1 MSGFFANAVV
11 YILAAIVC
19 VPIAKRLGMGSVL
32 GYLLAGIIIG
42 PYLLGFITNEGQGQ
56 DIMHATEF
64 GVVMMLFLI
73 GLELEPKM
81 LWRIKD
87 LILRIGLSQILLT
100 SLIVFGIGILVQI
113 PWQAALAISLS
124 MALSSTAI
132 VLQSLKEK
140 NQMNQPLGKMSFGVL
155 LMQDIA
161 VIPILAILPL
171 LVVQGAQLVE
181 TDPEQMHG
189 LIDQLPGWAQTLSIF
204 GAIGIVILL
213 GRYGFGPL
221 LNFVAKTRLRELFTA
236 SALLI
241 VVGISFLMELVGLSP
256 ALGAF
261 LAGVI
266 LANSPYRHALES
278 DLEPFKGLLLGL
290 FFMAVGST
298 INFTLIFNEAS
309 TIFSITFGIILIKAL
324 ILLILGKIKKLKLS
338 SNLSFA
344 IGLSQVG
351 EFSFVTYAFA
361 LQLGIFSQSM
371 SDTLMAVTA
380 LSMTISPILM
390 VILDLTI
397 LPKLDRNE
405 EKKEQKM
412 DDVHEKNKVLLI
424 GFGHF
429 GSTVGRF
436 LRASGVEATIL
447 DSDPERV
454 EYLRKL
460 GFKVYFGDGT
470 RAELLESA
478 GAHEA
483 SILISA
489 IDDRE
494 ISKVLVE
501 ICKEEFP
508 HLEVMIRA
516 KNRMDAFELMDMGVE
531 NIYRENLDTSI
542 KMGEDALKKLG
553 FRAHTVHRLAK
564 QFHDYDEASLKV
576 LVNFKHNR
584 DEYISKTKQ
593 QIEIQES
600 LISGE
605 LSRKFS
611 VNDHTWDSESIKE
624 AVKSEIGNTK
634 GEERNRK

>member
-1 MSGFFANAVV
+1 MNGFLANAII

-19 VPIAKRLGMGSVL
+19 VPIAKKLGMGSVL
-32 GYLLAGIIIG
+32 GYLIAGILIG

-73 GLELEPKM
+73 GLELEPKN
-81 LWRIKD
+81 LWKMRQ
-87 LILRIGLSQILLT
+87 LILQIGLSQ
-100 SLIVFGIGILVQI
+100 VLVT
-113 PWQAALAISLS
+113 AALIFVIGVLLDVSWQISLAIGLS

-140 NQMNQPLGKMSFGVL
+140 NQMNSPNGRLSFGVL

-161 VIPILAILPL
+161 VIPILALLPL
-171 LVVQGAQLVE
+171 LITGDATP
-181 TDPEQMHG
+181 TDEATGIHG
-189 LIDQLPGWAQTLSIF
+189 LIDSLPGWAQTLSIV
-204 GAIGIVILL
+204 GAIGIVVVL
-213 GRYGFGPL
+213 GQFGFGPL
-221 LNFVAKTRLRELFTA
+221 LNWVAKSRLRELFTA

-256 ALGAF
+256 ALGSF

-298 INFTLIFNEAS
+298 INFNLIFTNAPVIIS
-309 TIFSITFGIILIKAL
+309 LTLGIIILKTV
-324 ILLILGKIKKLKLS
+324 ILLIIGKTKKLRLTN
-338 SNLSFA
+338 NLSFA

-361 LQLGIFSQSM
+361 LQLGIFAQST

-380 LSMTISPILM
+380 LSMTITPILIVLLDKVINPAISKTQKVLEKEM
-390 VILDLTI
+390 DSIDEHNKVIL
-397 LPKLDRNE
+397 
-405 EKKEQKM
+405 
-412 DDVHEKNKVLLI
+412 V

-429 GSTVGRF
+429 GSTLGRF
-436 LRASGVEATIL
+436 LRANGVEATIL
-447 DSDPERV
+447 DSDPDRV
-454 EYLRKL
+454 DYLRKM

-470 RAELLESA
+470 RGELLHSA
-478 GAHEA
+478 GAGQA

-489 IDDRE
+489 IDNTE
-494 ISKVLVE
+494 YSIKLVE
-501 ICKEEFP
+501 LCKEEFP

-516 KNRMDAFELMDMGVE
+516 KNRYDAFELMEMGVK
-531 NIYRENLDTSI
+531 NIYREHLDTSI
-542 KMGEDALKKLG
+542 RMGEDVLKKLG

-564 QFHDYDEASLKV
+564 QFRDYDENALKV
-576 LVNFKHNR
+576 LVNFKDNK
-584 DEYISKTKQ
+584 DEYISKNRQ
-593 QIEIQES
+593 QIEMQES
-600 LISGE
+600 LLSGE
-605 LSRKFS
+605 LMRKFS
-611 VNDHTWDSESIKE
+611 VNDHTWDSDSIKE
-624 AVKSEIGNTK
+624 ADNS
-634 GEERNRK
+634 

>member
-1 MSGFFANAVV
+1 MNGFLANAII
-11 YILAAIVC
+11 YILAAIIC
-19 VPIAKRLGMGSVL
+19 VPVAKKLGMGSVL
-32 GYLLAGIIIG
+32 GYLFAGILIG

-73 GLELEPKM
+73 GLELEPKN
-81 LWRIKD
+81 LWKMRK
-87 LILRIGLSQILLT
+87 LILQVGLSQV
-100 SLIVFGIGILVQI
+100 LITAALVFGIGLLLDVQ
-113 PWQAALAISLS
+113 WQISLAIGLS

-140 NQMNQPLGKMSFGVL
+140 NQMNGPTGKLSFGVL

-161 VIPILAILPL
+161 VIPILALLPL
-171 LVVQGAQLVE
+171 LIFGEASQVA
-181 TDPEQMHG
+181 TDTSGMHG
-189 LIDQLPGWAQTLSIF
+189 LIDNLPGWVQTLSIF
-204 GAIGIVILL
+204 AAIGIVVLL
-213 GRYGFGPL
+213 GQFGFGPL
-221 LNFVAKTRLRELFTA
+221 LNWVAKTRLRELFTA

-298 INFTLIFNEAS
+298 INFSLIFNNAS
-309 TIFSITFGIILIKAL
+309 TIVSLTLGVIVLKTIILLVI
-324 ILLILGKIKKLKLS
+324 GKTKKLSLG

-361 LQLGIFSQSM
+361 LQLGIFDQSI

-380 LSMTISPILM
+380 LSMTITPILL
-390 VILDLTI
+390 VILDKAVI
-397 LPKLDRNE
+397 PAINKSHSIS
-405 EKKEQKM
+405 EKEM
-412 DDVHEKNKVLLI
+412 DSIDEHNKVILI

-429 GSTVGRF
+429 GSTLGRF
-436 LRASGVEATIL
+436 LRANGVEATIL
-447 DSDPERV
+447 DADPDRV
-454 EYLRKL
+454 EFLRKM

-470 RAELLESA
+470 RAELLHSA
-478 GAHEA
+478 GAEEA

-489 IDDRE
+489 LDNTE
-494 ISKVLVE
+494 YSLKLVE
-501 ICKEEFP
+501 LCKEEFP

-516 KNRMDAFELMDMGVE
+516 KNRYDAFELMEMGVK
-531 NIYRENLDTSI
+531 NIYREHLDTSI
-542 KMGEDALKKLG
+542 RMGEDVLKKLG

-564 QFHDYDEASLKV
+564 QFRDYDEDALKV
-576 LVNFKHNR
+576 LMSLKDNKEAYV
-584 DEYISKTKQ
+584 SKIRQ
-593 QIEIQES
+593 QIEMQES
-600 LISGE
+600 LLNGE
-605 LSRKFS
+605 LMRKFS
-611 VNDHTWDSESIKE
+611 VNDHTWDSDSIKE
-624 AVKSEIGNTK
+624 AEKTS
-634 GEERNRK
+634 

>member
-1 MSGFFANAVV
+1 MNGFLANAVI
-11 YILAAIVC
+11 YIIAAIIC
-19 VPIAKRLGMGSVL
+19 VPLAKRLGMGSVL
-32 GYLLAGIIIG
+32 GYLLAGILIG

-73 GLELEPKM
+73 GLELEPKN
-81 LWRIKD
+81 LWKIRD
-87 LILRIGLSQILLT
+87 LIIRIGLSQVLVTALL
-100 SLIVFGIGILVQI
+100 VFCVGILIPI
-113 PWQAALAISLS
+113 PWQISLAIALS

-132 VLQSLKEK
+132 VLQSLKER
-140 NQMNQPLGKMSFGVL
+140 NEMNSKLGKMSFGVL

-171 LVVQGAQLVE
+171 LVVASPDLTTAH
-181 TDPEQMHG
+181 TDDMHG
-189 LIDQLPGWAQTLSIF
+189 LIESLPGWAQTLSIF
-204 GAIGIVILL
+204 AAIGIVVLL

-241 VVGISFLMELVGLSP
+241 VVGISYLMELVGLSP

-298 INFTLIFNEAS
+298 INFSLIYKEAS
-309 TIFSITFGIILIKAL
+309 TVFTLTLGIILLKTL
-324 ILLILGKIKKLKLS
+324 VLLVLGKVKKLHLTT
-338 SNLSFA
+338 NLKFA

-361 LQLGIFSQSM
+361 QQLGIFEQSLT
-371 SDTLMAVTA
+371 DTLMAVTA
-380 LSMTISPILM
+380 LSMTISPVLM
-390 VILDLTI
+390 LVFDKFIIPMMSKNPET
-397 LPKLDRNE
+397 
-405 EKKEQKM
+405 KEQKM
-412 DDVHEKNKVLLI
+412 DTFQEKNKVILI

-429 GSTVGRF
+429 GSTLGRF

-447 DSDPERV
+447 DSDPERI
-454 EYLRKL
+454 EYLRKM

-470 RAELLESA
+470 RAELLQSA
-478 GAHEA
+478 GAEEA

-489 IDDRE
+489 IDNTE
-494 ISKVLVE
+494 YSLKLVE
-501 ICKEEFP
+501 LCKQEFP

-516 KNRMDAFELMDMGVE
+516 KNRYDAFELMEKGVT
-531 NIYRENLDTSI
+531 NIYREHLDTSI
-542 KMGEDALKKLG
+542 KMGEDVLKKLG
-553 FRAHTVHRLAK
+553 FRAHTVHRMAK
-564 QFHDYDEASLKV
+564 QFHDYDEAALKV
-576 LVNFKHNR
+576 LINYKNNQ
-584 DEYISKTKQ
+584 DEYISKNRQ
-593 QIEIQES
+593 QIEMQES
-600 LISGE
+600 LLSGE
-605 LSRKFS
+605 LMRKFS
-611 VNDHTWDSESIKE
+611 VNDHTWDSDGIKE
-624 AVKSEIGNTK
+624 AEKKSK
-634 GEERNRK
+634 

>member
-1 MSGFFANAVV
+1 MNGFLANAVI
-11 YILAAIVC
+11 YIIAAIIC
-19 VPIAKRLGMGSVL
+19 VPLAKRLGMGSVL
-32 GYLLAGIIIG
+32 GYLLAGILIG

-73 GLELEPKM
+73 GLELEPKN
-81 LWRIKD
+81 LWKIRD
-87 LILRIGLSQILLT
+87 LIIRIGLSQVLVTALL
-100 SLIVFGIGILVQI
+100 VFCVGILIPI
-113 PWQAALAISLS
+113 PWQISLAIALS

-132 VLQSLKEK
+132 VLQSLKER
-140 NQMNQPLGKMSFGVL
+140 NEMNSKLGKMSFGVL

-171 LVVQGAQLVE
+171 LVVASPDLTTAH
-181 TDPEQMHG
+181 TDDMHG
-189 LIDQLPGWAQTLSIF
+189 LIESLPGWAQTLSIF
-204 GAIGIVILL
+204 AAIGIVVLL

-241 VVGISFLMELVGLSP
+241 VVGISYLMELVGLSP

-298 INFTLIFNEAS
+298 INFSLIYKEAS
-309 TIFSITFGIILIKAL
+309 TVFTLTLGIILLKTL
-324 ILLILGKIKKLKLS
+324 VLLVLGKVKKLHLTT
-338 SNLSFA
+338 NLKFA

-361 LQLGIFSQSM
+361 QQLGIFEQSLT
-371 SDTLMAVTA
+371 DTLMAVTA
-380 LSMTISPILM
+380 LSMTISPVLM
-390 VILDLTI
+390 LVFDKFIIPMMSKNPET
-397 LPKLDRNE
+397 
-405 EKKEQKM
+405 KEQKM
-412 DDVHEKNKVLLI
+412 DTFQEKNKVILI

-429 GSTVGRF
+429 GSTLGRF

-447 DSDPERV
+447 DSDPERI
-454 EYLRKL
+454 EYLRKM

-470 RAELLESA
+470 RAELLQSA
-478 GAHEA
+478 GAEEA

-489 IDDRE
+489 IDNTE
-494 ISKVLVE
+494 YSLKLVE
-501 ICKEEFP
+501 LCKQEFP

-516 KNRMDAFELMDMGVE
+516 KNRYDAFELMEKGVT
-531 NIYRENLDTSI
+531 NIYREHLDTSI
-542 KMGEDALKKLG
+542 KMGEDVLKKLG
-553 FRAHTVHRLAK
+553 FRAHTVHRMAK
-564 QFHDYDEASLKV
+564 QFHDYDEAALKV
-576 LVNFKHNR
+576 LINYKNNQN
-584 DEYISKTKQ
+584 EYISKNRQ
-593 QIEIQES
+593 QIEMQES
-600 LISGE
+600 LLSGE
-605 LSRKFS
+605 LMRKFS
-611 VNDHTWDSESIKE
+611 VNDHTWDSEGIKE
-624 AVKSEIGNTK
+624 AEKKSK
-634 GEERNRK
+634 